1 MPDRL
6 NPVRSFLLP
15 FLLLGWVN
23 PCVTLAA
30 PAKQTAI
37 PPVQT
42 QAQAQALVER
52 AVASEMRTA
61 QDASHPMRYRLRKSS
76 PRLTTVKEI
85 FETRDGAVARLL
97 SLGDKPLSAADEEKE
112 QARLDGLLSDPGRQ
126 RHRKQ
131 NEDADTG
138 RALKV
143 LRALPQAFLYQFAG
157 TGWGPAGKVE
167 KFTFKP
173 NPQFSPPD
181 LETQV
186 LTAMVGEIWIDA
198 TQMRVT
204 RLEGHLQQDIDF
216 GWGILGR
223 LNKGGWILIEQADVG
238 GRQWRI
244 VRFQMAMSGRVFFK
258 NKSFDTVEEQTQFE
272 PLPAGLGY
280 RQAIQMMRAGTRSAA
295 QAGR

>member
-1 MPDRL
+1 MPVRL
-6 NPVRSFLLP
+6 NPVRSFLS
-15 FLLLGWVN
+15 FLLLLGCAN
-23 PCVTLAA
+23 TCVTQAVAA
-30 PAKQTAI
+30 NPAAMT
-37 PPVQT
+37 PV
-42 QAQAQALVER
+42 QAQALVER
-52 AVASEMRTA
+52 AVAAEMRTA
-61 QDASHPMRYRLRKSS
+61 QDASHPMCYRLRKSS
-76 PRLTTVKEI
+76 PRLTTVKKI

-97 SLGDKPLSAADEEKE
+97 SIGDKPLSAADEGKE

-143 LRALPQAFLYQFAG
+143 LHALPQAFLYQFAG
-157 TGWGPAGKVE
+157 TGWGPAGQVE

-173 NPQFSPPD
+173 NPQFNPPD

-198 TQMRVT
+198 SQMRVV
-204 RLEGHLQQDIDF
+204 RLEGHLQRDIDF

-223 LNKGGWILIEQADVG
+223 LNKGGWIVIEQADVG
-238 GRQWRI
+238 GHQWRI
-244 VRFQMAMSGRVFFK
+244 VRFQMVMSGRVLFK
-258 NKSFDTVEEQTQFE
+258 SKSFDTTEEQTQFE

-280 RQAIQMMRAGTRSAA
+280 RQAIQMMRSGTGSAA
-295 QAGR
+295 RAGR